1 MTNLTAN
8 QFDTFIDIISSED
21 YHAPLWS
28 DDENALR
35 NKGLV
40 NIDQDH
46 KVTLTRTGEQLAK
59 EIKTRQADQDIKH
72 MGAVERRWFVE
83 HTADSQLTDE
93 TVQLLAKDRC
103 DDLRLQGV
111 QLLIDRDLLTDRQAV
126 KFAHDKDGRIR
137 SCMVGRVDLLEFAD
151 DPGWNIRQKIIDYV
165 EANDIDPTP
174 LIERLAENPNTNMR
188 LWAVSLMEEK
198 HIPLLINDPYSVVR
212 DRVIDRFAGSLGH
225 DLVARLIEA
234 PETDVREHVAREV
247 DNLSDVQIQ
256 RLLDDEKVGFWMRDR
271 LKEYRKEYR
280 KLRFLEKLFGDSDSA
295 LLKSQ
300 RELALS
306 ENFGH

>member
-1 MTNLTAN
+1 MPSGMGGR
-8 QFDTFIDIISSED
+8 Q
-21 YHAPLWS
+21 
-28 DDENALR
+28 
-35 NKGLV
+35 
-40 NIDQDH
+40 

-137 SCMVGRVDLLEFAD
+137 SCMVGRVDLMEFAD
-151 DPGWNIRQKIIDYV
+151 DTSWNIHRKIIDYV
-165 EANDIDPTP
+165 AENHIDPTP
-174 LIERLAENPNTNMR
+174 LVEKLAQNPDAGMR
-188 LWAVSLMEEK
+188 LWAVSMMSEK
-198 HIPLLINDPYSVVR
+198 HIPLLIDDPDLIVR
-212 DRVIDRFAGSLGH
+212 GDVIDRFADSLGS
-225 DLVARLIEA
+225 DLIDRLIES
-234 PETDVREHVAREV
+234 PWTGVRDHVARRAN
-247 DNLSDVQIQ
+247 NLSDVQIQ
-256 RLLDDEKVGFWMRDR
+256 KLLDDEKVGFWMRDR
-271 LKEYRKEYR
+271 LEEYRKEYR
-280 KLRFLEKLFGDSDSA
+280 KLCALEKLFGDSDSE
-295 LLKSQ
+295 LMKSQ